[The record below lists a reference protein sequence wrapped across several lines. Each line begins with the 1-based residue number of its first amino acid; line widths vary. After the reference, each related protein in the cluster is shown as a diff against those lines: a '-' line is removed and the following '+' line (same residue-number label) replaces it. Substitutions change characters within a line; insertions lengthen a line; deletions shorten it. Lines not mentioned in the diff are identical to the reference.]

1 MNEVLFTTFG
11 YDFTASRILFY
22 TLSWGMLTAAL
33 SVIVNR
39 NPINSA
45 ISLII
50 VFFCM
55 AGLFVMLEAFFLAA
69 VQILVY
75 AGAIMVLFLFVI
87 MLLNVTQ
94 EEKRKWNIFGV
105 VGGATAAF
113 FILFELIVFLIVK
126 QQRII
131 DMTSPEIGVF
141 GTTRAVGRVLFTKYL
156 LPFEIAS
163 VLLLVAMIGVII
175 LTKKE
180 RS

>member
-1 MNEVLFTTFG
+1 MDQVLFTISG
-11 YDFTASRILFY
+11 YDLTPARILFY
-22 TLSWGMLTAAL
+22 VLSWGMLTAAL

-45 ISLII
+45 ISLVL

-55 AGLFVMLEAFFLAA
+55 ACLFVLLEAFFLAA

-87 MLLNVTQ
+87 MLLNVAQ

-105 VGGATAAF
+105 VGGSLVGC
-113 FILFELIVFLIVK
+113 FILFELVIFLIVK
-126 QQRII
+126 QQKII
-131 DMTSPEIGVF
+131 DMTSPEVGVL
-141 GTTRAVGRVLFTKYL
+141 GTTRAVGRLLFTRYL